1 MDRYNLGAALKLVGL
16 GWYVAICI
24 VAGLS
29 VGLWLDERVFHT
41 SFWFTITGLLIGLL
55 VAFWGL
61 YKALKAILGNHG
73 E

>member
-24 VAGLS
+24 VAGLF
-29 VGLWLDERVFHT
+29 VGLWLDGRVFHT
-41 SFWFTITGLLIGLL
+41 TFWFTITGLLTGILL
-55 VAFWGL
+55 AFLGL
-61 YKALKAILGNHG
+61 YKALKVILENNG

>member
-41 SFWFTITGLLIGLL
+41 TLWFTITGLLIGILL
-55 VAFWGL
+55 AFLGL
-61 YKALKAILGNHG
+61 YKALKVILENNG